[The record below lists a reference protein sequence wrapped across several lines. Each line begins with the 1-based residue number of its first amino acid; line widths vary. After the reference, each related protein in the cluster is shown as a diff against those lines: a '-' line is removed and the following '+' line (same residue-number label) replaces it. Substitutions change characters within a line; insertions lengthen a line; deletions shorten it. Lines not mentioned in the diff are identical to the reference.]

1 MQRDVTQ
8 PLLLTVEETMRTLR
22 LGRTKIY
29 ALIRQEG
36 LPVHRFGRR
45 VLIDPDE
52 LRNWLARRKD
62 RAN

>member
-1 MQRDVTQ
+1 MQREVTQ
-8 PLLLTVEETMRTLR
+8 PLLITVEETMRLLR

-45 VLIDPDE
+45 VLVDPDE
-52 LRNWLARRKD
+52 LKSWLALRRE
-62 RAN
+62 RTN